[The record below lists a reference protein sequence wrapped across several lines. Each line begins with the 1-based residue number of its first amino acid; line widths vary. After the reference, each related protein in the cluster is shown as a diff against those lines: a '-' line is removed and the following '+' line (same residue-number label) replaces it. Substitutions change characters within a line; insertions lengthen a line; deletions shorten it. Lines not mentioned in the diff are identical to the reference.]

1 MYNQP
6 FSGTSDDAGLM
17 VEEHTSADAFSALER
32 EWRELEVASGV
43 PFASFDWAQ
52 AWWQHL
58 RGEKLGVRDSL
69 SLRTI
74 RGSDGKLVAVAPMVI
89 SRRPSVGPICVRQ
102 LQFIGADPNIT
113 ELRGV
118 VAAPGFRASAY
129 RALVAHA
136 LDNPEAWDTL
146 QLHGVPMDLDLQG
159 LAEGLAAS
167 PDFEWGRETSEFQLP
182 LPDSWET
189 FRTGLPRNIKESL
202 RKCYNSLKRAGLGF
216 RLEVISEPGEV
227 ERALERFYRLHAARA
242 ARSDTVLH
250 ANVFEAPESKRFLN
264 DVCQRFARRGNLR
277 IFQLIVGEQV
287 AAMRVGFVVGPTL
300 YLYFSGYEPE
310 FAQYGVMTTT
320 VAEAIKYAIAGGFE
334 RVHLSP
340 GNDVSK
346 TRWRPTLSATR
357 QATLVA
363 PSARAQLTHRMY
375 KGALNAIDT
384 VPVLKRATSF
394 LTRGAHS
401 LDTLHAP

>member
-1 MYNQP
+1 MSNQRS
-6 FSGTSDDAGLM
+6 SGSTDDAGLM
-17 VEEHTSADAFSALER
+17 VEEHTSADAFSALEG

-74 RGSDGKLVAVAPMVI
+74 RSSDGKLVAVAPMVI

-118 VAAPGFRASAY
+118 VAAPGFRAHAY

-136 LDNPEAWDTL
+136 LENPEAWDTM
-146 QLHGVPMDLDLQG
+146 QLLGVPLELDL
-159 LAEGLAAS
+159 EGLAAS
-167 PDFEWGRETSEFQLP
+167 PDFEWGRETSEFELP

-189 FRTGLPRNIKESL
+189 FRSGLPRNIKESL

-216 RLEVISEPGEV
+216 RLQVATEPAEV
-227 ERALERFYRLHAARA
+227 ERALVLFYQLHAARA

-264 DVCQRFARRGNLR
+264 DVCQRFARRGDLR
-277 IFQLIVGEQV
+277 IFQLIVGERV
-287 AAMRVGFVVGPTL
+287 AAMRIGFVVGQTL

-310 FAQYGVMTTT
+310 FAQYAVMTTT
-320 VAEAIKYAIAGGFE
+320 VAEAIKYAIAGGFA

-346 TRWRPTLSATR
+346 TRWRPTLTATR

-363 PSARAQLTHRMY
+363 PSTRAQLTHRMY
-375 KGALNAIDT
+375 RGALNAIDT
-384 VPVLKRATSF
+384 VPALKRATSF
-394 LTRGAHS
+394 LTRGAHAIS
-401 LDTLHAP
+401 TLQTPTGH